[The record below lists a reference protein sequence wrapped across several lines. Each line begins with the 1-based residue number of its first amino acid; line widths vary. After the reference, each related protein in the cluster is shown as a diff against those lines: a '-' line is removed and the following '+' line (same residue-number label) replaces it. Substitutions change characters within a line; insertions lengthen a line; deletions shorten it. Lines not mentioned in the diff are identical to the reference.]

1 MEKREEKNKGGKGG
15 GGGSKV
21 RLYSPGLI
29 LIVIRYS
36 PIHKT
41 LLKSSLQML

>member
-1 MEKREEKNKGGKGG
+1 MEKREEKNKGGKG